1 MLIDFFDSIPPLLY
15 STIYYVVLMI
25 LCLIIVFL
33 YSSSFNNEKVLR
45 SSSISKIIAVILSV
59 FVIVFI
65 GLRPVSGIAFI
76 DMYLYNHSYV
86 NILQDYVPIDFH
98 EEWLW
103 DNFSYFCKDIGLS
116 NRDYFLVID
125 AIYFGLMLVACWRL
139 MRNNLLLAVL
149 FCFVS
154 FSCFTYGVNGLRNG
168 MACSILMLAIT
179 FLKKYNI
186 LELGI
191 ALLLIIISVSIHRS
205 TMLPA
210 VCAIAAYV
218 FIKKPEYAIAFWVLS
233 ILISLVVGNY
243 VAEFFS
249 NIGFDDRMSQY
260 ANLDEMGDINNN
272 VEYNVGFRWDF
283 LIYSMMPIIMVWYVT
298 VKRNFKDKMYNII
311 AITYILSNAFWV
323 MVIRSNQSNRFAY
336 LSWFLYPLVIA
347 YPLIRMN
354 IWEDQDR
361 KTGLI
366 LLAYSGFTFF
376 MQFIYYGR

>member
-15 STIYYVVLMI
+15 STIYYIVLMI
-25 LCLIIVFL
+25 FCLIIAFL
-33 YSSSFNNEKVLR
+33 YLSSFNNERVLR
-45 SSSISKIIAVILSV
+45 SSSISKIIAIILSL

-168 MACSILMLAIT
+168 MACSILMLSIT
-179 FLKKYNI
+179 FLKKNNI
-186 LELGI
+186 AELCV
-191 ALLLIIISVSIHRS
+191 ALLLMITSISIHRS

-210 VCAIAAYV
+210 VCAIAALTFV
-218 FIKKPEYAIAFWVLS
+218 RKTEWAIAFWGIS
-233 ILISLVVGNY
+233 ILISLVAGNSI
-243 VAEFFS
+243 AEFFS
-249 NIGFDDRMSQY
+249 NFGFDDRMSQY
-260 ANLDEMGDINNN
+260 ANLNEIGEINTNI
-272 VEYNVGFRWDF
+272 EYDVGFRWDF

-298 VKRNFKDKMYNII
+298 VKRNFKDNMYNII
-311 AITYILSNAFWV
+311 SITYILANAFWV

-347 YPLIRMN
+347 YPLLRMN
-354 IWEDQDR
+354 IWENQDR

>member
-25 LCLIIVFL
+25 FCIIIAFL
-33 YSSSFNNEKVLR
+33 YLSSFNNERVFR
-45 SSSISKIIAVILSV
+45 SSSKSKIIAVILSV

-86 NILQDYVPIDFH
+86 NILQEYVPINFH

-103 DNFSYFCKDIGLS
+103 DDFSFFCKDVGLT
-116 NRDYFLVID
+116 NREYFLVIS
-125 AIYFGLMLVACWRL
+125 AIYFGLMALSCWML
-139 MRNNLLLAVL
+139 MRRNLLVAVL
-149 FCFVS
+149 FCFIS
-154 FSCFTYGVNGLRNG
+154 FSCFSYGVNGLRNG

-191 ALLLIIISVSIHRS
+191 ALLLMLIAISIHRS
-205 TMLPA
+205 TVLPA
-210 VCAIAAYV
+210 VCAIIAFL
-218 FIKKPEYAIAFWVLS
+218 FIKDTKFAIVFWVLS
-233 ILISLVVGNY
+233 ILISLVAGNSI
-243 VAEFFS
+243 AEFFS

-260 ANLDEMGDINNN
+260 ANLDEMGEVIHD
-272 VEYNVGFRWDF
+272 VDYRVGFRWDF

-298 VKRNFKDKMYNII
+298 IKRNFKDKMYNII

-336 LSWFLYPLVIA
+336 LSWFLYPIVIA
-347 YPLIRMN
+347 YPLLRMN

-361 KTGLI
+361 KTAII
-366 LLAYSGFTFF
+366 LLAYSGFTVF
-376 MQFIYYGR
+376 MNFIYYGR